1 MQTKQELI
9 DEKIENLVSDIR
21 FNQNL
26 IDQMEYNNT
35 VAKEQLRI
43 LLEQKGEPWIDDK
56 GYARLEGESIRR
68 SYDTQAL
75 DDLIINDPLR
85 YGWLVDYRKSI
96 TIRASLKVK

>member
-1 MQTKQELI
+1 MTKQERI
-9 DEKIENLVSDIR
+9 DEKIEGLVNRIR
-21 FNQNL
+21 ANQNS
-26 IDQMEYNNT
+26 IIQIEDNSN

-43 LLEQKGEPWIDDK
+43 LLDQRGESWIDDK

-68 SYDTQAL
+68 LYDTQAL

-96 TIRASLKVK
+96 TIRAGLKVK